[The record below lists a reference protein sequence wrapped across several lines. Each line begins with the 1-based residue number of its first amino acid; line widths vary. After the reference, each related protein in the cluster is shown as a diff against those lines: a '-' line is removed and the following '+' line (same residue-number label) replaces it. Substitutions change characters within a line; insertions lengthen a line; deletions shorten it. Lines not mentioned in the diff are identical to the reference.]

1 MQHVSEG
8 QINEPTRE
16 GKDSTESNP
25 SEPYVLAEGIPDGLG
40 HEWRVLHPSE
50 IPGVRF
56 PTDNTP
62 PNQRRLA
69 ENDALV
75 ELIQTTK
82 YLEDTPTWGQRD
94 YRLYSPRYGDP
105 FYRGRGRGRGRGKR
119 DWLSERPFKR
129 ESNGGFGRGFFQGNG
144 RGAVRE
150 THWTTSKSE
159 QRDRQEE
166 DWSIPASVERR
177 DDSLVRQGLQ
187 RNPPTPPPW
196 RKDFLLIGVV

>member
-1 MQHVSEG
+1 MWVQHVSEG

-16 GKDSTESNP
+16 GEDSGESNP
-25 SEPYVLAEGIPDGLG
+25 SEPYVLAEGIPDELG
-40 HEWRVLHPSE
+40 HKWRVLHPFE

-82 YLEDTPTWGQRD
+82 YLEDTPMWGQRD
-94 YRLYSPRYGDP
+94 YRLYPPRYGNP
-105 FYRGRGRGRGRGKR
+105 FYRGRGRGRGRGRR
-119 DWLSERPFKR
+119 DWLSERPFER
-129 ESNGGFGRGFFQGNG
+129 ETNGGPGRGT
-144 RGAVRE
+144 ARE
-150 THWTTSKSE
+150 VHQTTSESE

-166 DWSIPASVERR
+166 DWSTPASIEGR
-177 DDSLVRQGLQ
+177 DNSPVR
-187 RNPPTPPPW
+187 
-196 RKDFLLIGVV
+196 